1 MVSENLTVT
10 VTAITEAAE
19 QKLNSLKRTIR
30 SVGIASGGST
40 AGVGGLEGRV
50 DSLARSALIG
60 KTALAGLTD
69 EIEEEGDEATTSAAQ
84 TGLLAS
90 TIGALTPAASGA
102 SVSLG
107 VLSVTFQSL
116 GAAIVVVTGALVVFG
131 AVLASI
137 TAAIGGVIAGAGAL
151 AAAFTGIIGTG
162 ILAFGEQR
170 GEQAERLLDKT
181 NRRIESLE
189 ELRQEQGQLSEI
201 QKENLEQ
208 LKNRQDELEDQTGI
222 VGGLSAA
229 YDELSAEITPLLVQ
243 FGREFAPLIESA
255 IDRLP
260 NLVREVLR
268 AAGGLDQLREDVA
281 ALGRGFA
288 QALPGIVRGTV
299 NLARQAMPVFQD
311 FLKFVGREGPD
322 AIRLLV
328 QTARENADEFTTF
341 LNGFRDALP
350 DIIAFGNFIINVLV
364 PALAGLGQVLSP
376 VVDALGRLND
386 VAKGIPDWVI
396 DILKGTVEVAVSGG
410 PLGFL
415 AQQVAPTTRGF
426 AQDRIRG
433 ATNTGGTPP
442 IGVGQTRV
450 NRSGASGE
458 SVMESDKET
467 SEAVENGLSVNVPDL
482 SVSAPSIDVPDLSV
496 DAPEVPQTVT
506 AQIDETAAAV
516 SGIQTIEIRGEFVDD
531 NGVVKAKAEEV
542 VESNSRDGARSNS
555 RLTGSALRGGK

>member
-1 MVSENLTVT
+1 MVSERLTVT
-10 VTAITEAAE
+10 VNAGTATAQA
-19 QKLNSLKRTIR
+19 KLNRLRETVQSLGR
-30 SVGIASGGST
+30 SGLGAKPGLNATEEGIEGVGIKAVGALPPTKLIKDQIEETGDKAST
-40 AGVGGLEGRV
+40 
-50 DSLARSALIG
+50 SALQLG
-60 KTALAGLTD
+60 AF
-69 EIEEEGDEATTSAAQ
+69 TSA
-84 TGLLAS
+84 LSSLS
-90 TIGALTPAASGA
+90 PAASGA

-116 GAAIVVVTGALVVFG
+116 TAAVAVVTGALVVFG

-137 TAAIGGVIAGAGAL
+137 TAAIGGVVAGAGAL

-189 ELRQEQGQLSEI
+189 ELRQEQGRLSEI

-229 YDELSAEITPLLVQ
+229 YDELSAEITPLLVK

-299 NLARQAMPVFQD
+299 NLARQAIPVFQD

-364 PALAGLGQVLSP
+364 PALAGLGRVLSP
-376 VVDALGRLND
+376 VIDALGRLND

-433 ATNTGGTPP
+433 ATNTGGAPP
-442 IGVGQTRV
+442 IGAGQTRV
-450 NRSGASGE
+450 NQALAGGVQTIQITGE
-458 SVMESDKET
+458 LVDKGGEIAAIIN
-467 SEAVENGLSVNVPDL
+467 E
-482 SVSAPSIDVPDLSV
+482 
-496 DAPEVPQTVT
+496 
-506 AQIDETAAAV
+506 QIDM
-516 SGIQTIEIRGEFVDD
+516 
-531 NGVVKAKAEEV
+531 
-542 VESNSRDGARSNS
+542 NSRQQTRATS
-555 RLTGSALRGGK
+555 RRAGDELRGPR